1 MRPNST
7 SRRATLT
14 VGLAK
19 ESHIEHPRRADPR
32 ADPRAQEKKE
42 IVPQNEVQWTLR
54 CKSQPWYC
62 RWFTHPSLLACR
74 IPNKKEHVCKHRER
88 IFLFISDCR
97 LVLNYARALITAQIE
112 YKLTESI
119 DFSDCIFLN
128 AQWVDIVKWGK
139 FVLHLSTF
147 RNSDDFGCSTPTPSL
162 PSLSSTNLPTC
173 PPSGRCC

>member
-1 MRPNST
+1 MWPNST

-32 ADPRAQEKKE
+32 AQEKKE
-42 IVPQNEVQWTLR
+42 IVPQNEVQLTLR

-74 IPNKKEHVCKHRER
+74 VPNKKENVCKHRER
-88 IFLFISDCR
+88 VFLFLSDCR

-128 AQWVDIVKWGK
+128 AQQCTM
-139 FVLHLSTF
+139 S
-147 RNSDDFGCSTPTPSL
+147 
-162 PSLSSTNLPTC
+162 
-173 PPSGRCC
+173 